1 MSLRT
6 VVLAKIIEKRALAPQ
21 THMLKLAAPRVAR
34 HAQPGQFVIVRV
46 SEGGERVPFTI
57 ADADPSAG
65 TITLVIQ
72 EIGDTTKAIG
82 AMSAGDSLQ
91 DLLGPLGAPSE
102 VETFGTVVLLGGG
115 FGIAAIHMLTR
126 ALRDAGNRIISIIGA
141 RTRDLLIM
149 ESEMRAASDEL
160 IVTTDDGS
168 AGEKGLVTQ
177 ALERVISREPVH
189 RVVAVGPIPMMRA
202 VAEVTRPHGIKT
214 IVSLNPVMVDG
225 TGMCGGCRV
234 EVGGETKFA
243 CVDGPEFDAHIVNFD
258 ELVSRNRM
266 YTDFERGLRTD
277 CKINRLTAAG

>member
-149 ESEMRAASDEL
+149 ENEMRAASDEL

-266 YTDFERGLRTD
+266 YTEFERGLRTD